1 MGFIEHMPPNICEN
15 ILPNNLQTSRD
26 DKEIRHFGWGEQN
39 LRIHTVN
46 SFWAATNYET
56 LK

>member
-39 LRIHTVN
+39 LHIYTVY
-46 SFWAATNYET
+46 SFWEATNYET